1 MKTADHPIRILRIIN
16 RMNVGGP
23 SYNVAYLSKYLPNQY
38 TTKVVSGMIEKD
50 EASSTYIFDELG
62 ISYTFIHSMYRKISL
77 LNDLKAFLT
86 IRRIINEY
94 KPHIVHTHAAKA
106 GALGRLATI
115 FSYHKSQLVLH
126 TYHGN
131 IFDGYFSPI
140 KSRIFIFIEQFLA
153 KYTHAIVSISKT
165 QKSDLVNKYA
175 IAPDSKISIIPLG
188 FDLTKF
194 LNITMEDRY
203 KIRQE
208 FCIAEDRIL
217 VVITGRLTAIKNHIF
232 LLDVLADC
240 KMRLG
245 IKMTTLI
252 VGDGELKEQLFQ
264 YCTRLGLSYAEKKS
278 INGTEDVIFASW
290 RKDIPAINAASDICV
305 LTSLNEGTPVSII
318 EAMASAKPILATRVG
333 GIEDF
338 VEDGIS
344 GMLSSLDVK
353 EFSSKFDSLLS
364 DSSLRFKMGQV
375 ARKSVEHKFSHSRL
389 VSDMDSL
396 YSSLLKEKYV

>member
-1 MKTADHPIRILRIIN
+1 
-16 RMNVGGP
+16 
-23 SYNVAYLSKYLPNQY
+23 
-38 TTKVVSGMIEKD
+38 
-50 EASSTYIFDELG
+50 
-62 ISYTFIHSMYRKISL
+62 
-77 LNDLKAFLT
+77 
-86 IRRIINEY
+86 
-94 KPHIVHTHAAKA
+94 
-106 GALGRLATI
+106 
-115 FSYHKSQLVLH
+115 LVLH